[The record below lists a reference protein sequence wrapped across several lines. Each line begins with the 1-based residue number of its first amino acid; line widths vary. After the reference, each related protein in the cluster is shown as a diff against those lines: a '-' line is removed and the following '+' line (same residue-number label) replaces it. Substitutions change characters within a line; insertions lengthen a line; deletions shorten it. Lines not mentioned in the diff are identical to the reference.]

1 MEIKKDKFK
10 EVKLTQ
16 KEQIIEVMAVST
28 VALLLLACMS
38 KVLFF

>member
-1 MEIKKDKFK
+1 MASKHDPFEDV
-10 EVKLTQ
+10 ELTQ
-16 KEQIIEVMAVST
+16 KERIIEIMAVST

>member
-10 EVKLTQ
+10 EVKLTS
-16 KEQIIEVMAVST
+16 KEKIIEVMAVST
-28 VALLLLACMS
+28 VALLLLACMA